1 MKHAF
6 LIMAHNEFGI
16 LEKLLRLL
24 DDERNDFY
32 IHIDKKV
39 PDFPFERFRSIAKK
53 SAVYF
58 TERLDVRW
66 ADFSLTEC
74 QLLML
79 KEATRRGYRY
89 YHLLSGVDLPLKS
102 NDAFHAFFER
112 NDGRE
117 FVHFCSEEQT
127 EAIRFHVEY
136 YHFRRL
142 MRSDNALSRAAGYAL
157 TGASMLLYKL
167 GIKRHW
173 DRNIRLGYGSNWCSI
188 TDELAAY
195 IVEKEAWLRRQFRL
209 TCISDELYI
218 QTLVENSAF
227 REKLYRSEK
236 DDNPLSNMRH
246 IDWKRGKPYVFC
258 SGDFDELMDSPC
270 LFARKF
276 SEKTDGEIT
285 ERLFNHLIKE
295 NSHEGI

>member
-1 MKHAF
+1 MRHAY
-6 LIMAHNEFGI
+6 LIMAHNEFDI

-39 PDFPFERFRSIAKK
+39 SDFPFERFRTIPAK

-58 TERLDVRW
+58 TPRLDVRW

-74 QLLML
+74 QLIML
-79 KEATRRGYRY
+79 REARKVGYRY
-89 YHLLSGVDLPLKS
+89 YHLLSGVDLPLKD
-102 NDAFHAFFER
+102 NDAIHAFFEQH
-112 NDGRE
+112 DGRE

-142 MRSDNALSRAAGYAL
+142 MRAPGKLERAAGYAL
-157 TGASMLLYKL
+157 TGASRLLYGL
-167 GIKRHW
+167 GLKRKW
-173 DRNIRLGYGSNWCSI
+173 PVNIRLAYGSNWCSI

-195 IVEKEAWLRRQFRL
+195 ILEKEDWVRKHFRL

-218 QTLVENSAF
+218 QTLVENSDF
-227 REKLYRSEK
+227 RRRLYHSEK
-236 DDNPLSNMRH
+236 DDSNLANVRC
-246 IDWKRGKPYVFC
+246 IDWKRGNPYVFR
-258 SGDFDELMDSPC
+258 SGDFDELIASPC

-276 SEKTDGEIT
+276 SGKVDGEII
-285 ERLFNHLIKE
+285 ERIYAHFRK
-295 NSHEGI
+295 GDTA